1 MKKLSILSLL
11 GFVLFILSCG
21 TTVTDKEI
29 QQMADSIRIADSLSM
44 KKSSSSTSAIQNAL
58 EKKVDYWI
66 GISNR
71 DLPELLKKFTLEED
85 KIEGGGWYIHKNKKN
100 KFKNHL
106 EVPVSTNGYFY
117 LKTNYCGDDWIFH
130 DQIVANI
137 TGISLYS
144 SIEEGFSDYNVRN
157 NNANFVFESC
167 HLSSP
172 LKDGYIVMAIA
183 SNYDKEISIRFKGDQ
198 KSKDII
204 LSEEDK
210 IIITECFKL
219 SQCLTVS
226 KNQYSQ
232 IIVLDERNPEQY
244 SYIVPEGN
252 YPTAEIKKTN

>member
-1 MKKLSILSLL
+1 
-11 GFVLFILSCG
+11 
-21 TTVTDKEI
+21 
-29 QQMADSIRIADSLSM
+29 
-44 KKSSSSTSAIQNAL
+44 
-58 EKKVDYWI
+58 
-66 GISNR
+66 
-71 DLPELLKKFTLEED
+71 
-85 KIEGGGWYIHKNKKN
+85 
-100 KFKNHL
+100 
-106 EVPVSTNGYFY
+106 
-117 LKTNYCGDDWIFH
+117 
-130 DQIVANI
+130 
-137 TGISLYS
+137 
-144 SIEEGFSDYNVRN
+144 
-157 NNANFVFESC
+157 
-167 HLSSP
+167 
-172 LKDGYIVMAIA
+172 MAIA